1 MSEVITVLND
11 VLFEQLQQEKLVLL
25 HTIDAESGA
34 PTSSAISWV
43 FAPNRNTIRFAVDQ
57 RSRLIANMQANG
69 QVSLTVFA
77 NNTVNVIEGVA
88 HVYEEP
94 LEDVPFKLACV
105 DIGIEAIRDGMF
117 YGSRISVEPAYEK
130 TYDKRAAEKLDNQ
143 VFDAMKKA

>member
-1 MSEVITVLND
+1 LSEVGTVLED
-11 VLFEQLQQEKLVLL
+11 GLFEQLQQEKLVLL

-43 FAPNRNTIRFAVDQ
+43 FAPDRSIIRFAVDQ
-57 RSRLIANMQANG
+57 RSRLFANMQAHA

-77 NNTVNVIEGVA
+77 NNTVNIIAGSARVHEA
-88 HVYEEP
+88 P
-94 LEDVPFKLACV
+94 LENVPFGLACI
-105 DIGIEAIRDGMF
+105 DIHVEAVRDGMF

>member
-1 MSEVITVLND
+1 MSDVIKLLDDN
-11 VLFEQLQQEKLVLL
+11 LFEQFQQEKLVLL

-43 FAPNRNTIRFAVDQ
+43 FAPDRQVIRFALDQ
-57 RSRLIANMQANG
+57 RSRLVANMQANK
-69 QVSLTVFA
+69 QVSLTIFA
-77 NNTVNVIEGVA
+77 NNTVNIVA
-88 HVYEEP
+88 GIARVHEQP
-94 LEDVPFKLACV
+94 LADVPFALACV
-105 DIGIEAIRDGMF
+105 DIHIEAIRDGMF